1 VELDGKMYLID
12 NVEILNISFGGVSLK
27 ADREL
32 NIGKEYLL
40 TLVKKGKSIDVK
52 GIAVRSALSSS
63 EERTNGER
71 VTLYTASMKFKD
83 GQTEKIADFLNLIEQ
98 HKKEEVPVMV
108 DQRRS
113 VRFHITIPV
122 ETVLSHSA
130 KFKVKKIS
138 LSGMLIQS
146 EQALEI
152 NGMIPMGLS
161 FNAGDPVNFIGRVA
175 SCQMANDKGQA
186 YYAIGVEFTDL
197 TDKGR
202 TLLKTFIDDL
212 AVMKANPEE
221 EKADK

>member
-1 VELDGKMYLID
+1 
-12 NVEILNISFGGVSLK
+12 
-27 ADREL
+27 
-32 NIGKEYLL
+32 
-40 TLVKKGKSIDVK
+40 
-52 GIAVRSALSSS
+52 
-63 EERTNGER
+63 
-71 VTLYTASMKFKD
+71 
-83 GQTEKIADFLNLIEQ
+83 
-98 HKKEEVPVMV
+98 
-108 DQRRS
+108 
-113 VRFHITIPV
+113 V